1 MHIDIAPDYSTDKFM
16 MVLRRFVSLRGYPSK
31 MYSDNGSQ
39 LVAASN
45 ELINVTKHWDK
56 KELEAFRVI
65 EGFEWKFTPA
75 DPPWQNGISE
85 ALVKTVKRSL
95 TLAIGESILTYSEL
109 QTVCFET
116 ANLVNERPIGRHPT
130 SPEDGAYL
138 CPNDLILRRSTSR
151 VPAGPFKENASLQ
164 QRHEFVQAIVN
175 RFWKR
180 WDHRLLSE
188 SHYQTK
194 LAHF

>member
-1 MHIDIAPDYSTDKFM
+1 
-16 MVLRRFVSLRGYPSK
+16 

-39 LVAASN
+39 LFAASI
-45 ELINVTKHWDK
+45 ELINVTKNWDK
-56 KELEAFRVI
+56 KELEVFGVI

-75 DPPWQNGISE
+75 DAPWQNGISE

-116 ANLVNERPIGRHPT
+116 ANLVNERPIGRRPT

-138 CPNDLILRRSTSR
+138 CPNET
-151 VPAGPFKENASLQ
+151 
-164 QRHEFVQAIVN
+164 
-175 RFWKR
+175 
-180 WDHRLLSE
+180 
-188 SHYQTK
+188 
-194 LAHF
+194 